1 MAEIL
6 SEEGLTYNDV
16 LLVPKRSGILS
27 RKDVSTETKLSR
39 NIKLSIPIIS
49 ANMDTVTESEMA
61 IAMARCGGIGIIH
74 RFLTVEEEVA
84 EVLRVKRLEAFSVEN
99 PYILSPEI
107 TLGEAKEKMRE
118 WGISGVLVVGE
129 DRILIG
135 ILTARDVLFETDNSK
150 KISEMMTPREKL
162 ITAPAG
168 IRSEE
173 AKAIL
178 HKYRIEKLPLVSSD
192 GKLAGLITSKDIKKV
207 EENSLAAKDEKGRF
221 RVGAA
226 VGVKDDEERV
236 DALVLAGVDVVV
248 IDIAHGHSDL
258 VIAEVRRIKSKYP
271 NIEVIAGNIAT
282 AEGAKDLIA
291 AGADALKVGVGPGA
305 FCTTRIV
312 AGVGFPQLSAVL
324 NCARAAEGSGV
335 PIIADGGI
343 QHPGDVAKAIA
354 AGASTV
360 MVGALLGGTD
370 EAPGVTLIRNG
381 RKYKISRGMASF
393 GANMNRR
400 AGDGRPQDNSAVVE
414 YVPEGVEA
422 MVPYRGSVAEVLQQ
436 LIGGLRSG
444 MSYSNAKTVAELWQ
458 NATFV
463 RMTQAGLRESH
474 PHDVEVIQ

>member
-1 MAEIL
+1 MAEL
-6 SEEGLTYNDV
+6 LREEGLTYNDV

-27 RKDVSTETKLSR
+27 RKDVSIETRITR
-39 NIKLSIPIIS
+39 NIKLSVPVVS

-61 IAMARCGGIGIIH
+61 IAMARLGGIGIIH
-74 RFLTVEEEVA
+74 RFLTVPEEVA

-99 PYILSPEI
+99 PYTLGPDV
-107 TLGEAKEKMRE
+107 TLGEAKQKMRE
-118 WGISGVLVVGE
+118 WDVSGVLVVLP
-129 DRILIG
+129 DKTLVG

-150 KISEMMTPREKL
+150 KISELATPREKL
-162 ITAPAG
+162 ITAPQGVALA
-168 IRSEE
+168 E

-178 HKYRIEKLPLVSSD
+178 HRHRIEKLPLVD
-192 GKLAGLITSKDIKKV
+192 GSGRLAGLITSKDIKKV
-207 EENSLAAKDEKGRF
+207 QENSPASKDEKGRF

-226 VGVKDDEERV
+226 VGVNGDEERV
-236 DALVLAGVDVVV
+236 DALIAAGADVIVV
-248 IDIAHGHSDL
+248 DIAHGHSEL
-258 VIAEVRRIKSKYP
+258 VIAEVKRIKSKYP
-271 NIEVIAGNIAT
+271 RTDVIAGNVAT
-282 AEGAKDLIA
+282 PEAVKDLID
-291 AGADALKVGVGPGA
+291 AGADAIKVGVGPGA
-305 FCTTRIV
+305 FCTTRVV

-324 NCARAAEGSGV
+324 NCARIAEGTGV

-370 EAPGVTLIRNG
+370 ESPGVTLIRNG

-400 AGDGRPQDNSAVVE
+400 AADGRPQDNSAVTE

-422 MVPYRGSVAEVLQQ
+422 MVPYRGTAAELIHQ
-436 LIGGLRSG
+436 LVGGLRSG
-444 MSYSNAKTVAELWQ
+444 MSYSNAKTIPEFWK

-463 RMTQAGLRESH
+463 KMTSAGLRESF